1 MSRKLVSL
9 VVLMMML
16 LVFAIPA
23 SSQMAGEMVPAII
36 VHSVTQAER
45 PIEYETTRLVVE
57 NMRELGL
64 EVEHRAIPWAQMID
78 EIWYSRV
85 EGEGRAERP
94 FQMTHWRMVGRPER
108 SDPDEFTYNLF
119 HSSVRD
125 GGYNFVG
132 YNNPDYDA
140 LAEAQRVEVA
150 DKEAR
155 LDIICEAQQIIR
167 NDMVNAYFIH
177 PLTPQ
182 VVNTAVFNPDS
193 ITTQA
198 GIGVHNFW
206 TWIGIEPTAEEG
218 QTLITS
224 TTSFLNSFNPL
235 EIAGDAPS
243 RVTEMTWDRLMRIN
257 PIGVPEP
264 WAAESVVWEDPLN
277 VVVTLRAGMK
287 WHDGE
292 DVQSDDAAYSFEAA
306 LAGTTQT
313 DEDGNESFR
322 AEAPDY
328 YPFARNVASI
338 EIIDDLSLRFTLKT
352 PSAAFETSSLAKLNL
367 LPKHIWEPII
377 KDLLEQ
383 DDADVNS
390 IQEEIPVG
398 SGPFKYVAYDVN
410 EFVLL
415 EAFDDH
421 WARPKIDTWLMNVLP
436 NQEATLGQIQSGE
449 MNFLWEWPGDPGV
462 LQQIVEDNEHLDL
475 FSAISIGFNYF
486 AFNVRYAPFDDV
498 VFRQA
503 VAHTIPQQFI
513 IDNMFNGLAAP
524 ADSFVSAAL
533 EYWRQCDDL
542 PTYDYNIEGARA
554 LLEGAG
560 YSWDDEGRL
569 HYPGN

>member
-1 MSRKLVSL
+1 
-9 VVLMMML
+9 ML
-16 LVFAIPA
+16 LALAIPA
-23 SSQMAGEMVPAII
+23 ASQTSSEMVPTII

-64 EVEHRAIPWAQMID
+64 DVEHRAIPWAQLID

-85 EGEGRAERP
+85 EDQGRAERP
-94 FQMTHWRMVGRPER
+94 FQMTYWRMVGRPER

-125 GGYNFVG
+125 GGYNFIG
-132 YNNPDYDA
+132 YNNADYDA
-140 LAEAQRVEVA
+140 LAEAQRVEVG
-150 DKEAR
+150 DKESR
-155 LDIICEAQQIIR
+155 LDIICEAQQVIR
-167 NDMVNAYFIH
+167 NDMVNAYFVH

-182 VVNTAVFNPDS
+182 LVNTDVFKADS
-193 ITTQA
+193 VVTQA

-206 TWIGIEPTAEEG
+206 TWIGIEPTG
-218 QTLITS
+218 DDKTLVTS

-257 PIGVPEP
+257 PIGVAEP

-292 DVQSDDAAYSFEAA
+292 DVLSDDAAYSFEAA

-313 DEDGNESFR
+313 DEDGNSEFR
-322 AEAPDY
+322 PEAPDY
-328 YPFARNVASI
+328 HPFARNVDSI

-367 LPKHIWEPII
+367 IPKHIWEPII
-377 KDLLEQ
+377 EDLLTKP
-383 DDADVNS
+383 DADADS
-390 IQEEIPVG
+390 IQEEIPIG
-398 SGPFKYVAYDVN
+398 SGPFKYTAFDVN

-421 WARPKIDTWLMNVLP
+421 WARPKVDAWLMNVLP
-436 NQEATLGQIQSGE
+436 NQEATLGQIQAGE

-462 LQQIVEDNEHLDL
+462 LQEIAANNEQLDL
-475 FSAISIGFNYF
+475 FSAISIGFQYF

-498 VFRQA
+498 NFRQA

-513 IDNMFNGLAAP
+513 IDNIYNGFAAP

-542 PTYDYNIEGARA
+542 PTYDFSIDGARD
-554 LLEGAG
+554 LLSSAG
-560 YSWDDEGRL
+560 YSWDDDGRL
-569 HYPGN
+569 LYP

>member
-1 MSRKLVSL
+1 MSRKLISIA
-9 VVLMMML
+9 VLAMMML
-16 LVFAIPA
+16 ALALPVT
-23 SSQMAGEMVPAII
+23 SQSMGEVVPPII

-64 EVEHRAIPWAQMID
+64 EVEHRAIPWAQLID
-78 EIWYSRV
+78 EIWYSRTQ
-85 EGEGRAERP
+85 ESSAADRP

-125 GGYNFVG
+125 GGYNFIG
-132 YNNPDYDA
+132 YNNPEYDA

-155 LDIICEAQQIIR
+155 LGIICEAQQVIR

-206 TWIGIEPTAEEG
+206 TWIGIEPTTDDK
-218 QTLITS
+218 TLITS

-306 LAGTTQT
+306 LAGTMQT
-313 DEDGNESFR
+313 REGEERFVP
-322 AEAPDY
+322 EAPDY
-328 YPFARNVASI
+328 FPFASNVANI
-338 EIIDDLSLRFTLKT
+338 EIIDELSLRFTLNT

-367 LPKHIWEPII
+367 IPKHVWEPTIN
-377 KDLLEQ
+377 DLLTQE
-383 DDADVNS
+383 DADVDS
-390 IQEEIPVG
+390 IQEEIPIG
-398 SGPFKYVAYDVN
+398 SGPFKYVAFDVN
-410 EFVLL
+410 EFVFL

-421 WARPKIDTWLMNVLP
+421 WARPNIDAWIMNVLP
-436 NQEATLGQIQSGE
+436 NQEATLGQIQAGE

-462 LQQIVEDNEHLDL
+462 LQSIVDDNEHLDL
-475 FSAISIGFNYF
+475 FSAISIGMNYF

-498 VFRQA
+498 TFRQA

-513 IDNMFNGLAAP
+513 IDNIFNGLAAP

-542 PTYDYNIEGARA
+542 PTYDFSIEGARA

-569 HYPGN
+569 HYPAG

>member
-1 MSRKLVSL
+1 MSRRVMSL
-9 VVLMMML
+9 AILAAL
-16 LVFAIPA
+16 LLSLTVALPA
-23 SSQMAGEMVPAII
+23 ASQTMGEMVPPII

-78 EIWYSRV
+78 EIWFSRTV
-85 EGEGRAERP
+85 DSAVAERP

-125 GGYNFVG
+125 GGYNFIG
-132 YNNPDYDA
+132 YNNPEYDA

-155 LDIICEAQQIIR
+155 LDIICEAQRIIR

-182 VVNTAVFNPDS
+182 VVNTAAFNPDS
-193 ITTQA
+193 IVTQA

-206 TWIGIEPTAEEG
+206 TWIGIEPTTDDK
-218 QTLITS
+218 TLITS
-224 TTSFLNSFNPL
+224 TTSFLNNFNPL

-257 PIGVPEP
+257 PIGVAEP
-264 WAAESVVWEDPLN
+264 WAAESVEWEDPLN

-328 YPFARNVASI
+328 YPFARNVDNI

-462 LQQIVEDNEHLDL
+462 LQDIVNENEHLDI

-498 VFRQA
+498 TFRQA
-503 VAHTIPQQFI
+503 VAHTIPQEFI
-513 IDNMFNGLAAP
+513 IDNIFNGLAAP

-542 PTYDYNIEGARA
+542 PTYDFSIEGARA

-569 HYPGN
+569 HYP

>member
-1 MSRKLVSL
+1 MSRRVMSL
-9 VVLMMML
+9 AILAAL
-16 LVFAIPA
+16 LLTLTVALPA
-23 SSQMAGEMVPAII
+23 ASQTMGEMVPPII

-78 EIWYSRV
+78 EIWFSRTV
-85 EGEGRAERP
+85 DSAVADRP

-125 GGYNFVG
+125 GGYNFIG
-132 YNNPDYDA
+132 YNNPEYDA

-155 LDIICEAQQIIR
+155 LDIICEAQTIIR

-182 VVNTAVFNPDS
+182 VVNTAAFNPDS
-193 ITTQA
+193 IVTQA

-206 TWIGIEPTAEEG
+206 TWIGIEPTTDDK
-218 QTLITS
+218 TLITS
-224 TTSFLNSFNPL
+224 TTSFLNNFNPL

-257 PIGVPEP
+257 PIGVAEP
-264 WAAESVVWEDPLN
+264 WAAESVEWEDPLN

-462 LQQIVEDNEHLDL
+462 LQDIVNENEHLDI

-498 VFRQA
+498 TFRQA
-503 VAHTIPQQFI
+503 VAHTIPQEFI
-513 IDNMFNGLAAP
+513 IDNIFNGLAAP

-542 PTYDYNIEGARA
+542 PTYDFSIEGARA

-569 HYPGN
+569 HYP

>member
-1 MSRKLVSL
+1 MSRRVMSL
-9 VVLMMML
+9 AILAAL
-16 LVFAIPA
+16 LLSLTVALPA
-23 SSQMAGEMVPAII
+23 ASQTMGEMVPPII

-78 EIWYSRV
+78 EIWFSRTV
-85 EGEGRAERP
+85 DSAVADRP

-125 GGYNFVG
+125 GGYNFIG
-132 YNNPDYDA
+132 YNNPEYDA

-155 LDIICEAQQIIR
+155 LDIICEAQQVIR

-182 VVNTAVFNPDS
+182 VVNTAAFNPDS
-193 ITTQA
+193 IVTQA

-206 TWIGIEPTAEEG
+206 TWIGIEPTTDDK
-218 QTLITS
+218 TLITS
-224 TTSFLNSFNPL
+224 TTSFLNNFNPL

-257 PIGVPEP
+257 PIGVAEP
-264 WAAESVVWEDPLN
+264 WAAESVEWEDPLN

-328 YPFARNVASI
+328 YPFARNVDNI

-462 LQQIVEDNEHLDL
+462 LQDIVNENEHLDI

-498 VFRQA
+498 TFRQA
-503 VAHTIPQQFI
+503 VAHTIPQEFI
-513 IDNMFNGLAAP
+513 IDNIFNGLAAP

-542 PTYDYNIEGARA
+542 PTYDFSIEGARA

-569 HYPGN
+569 HYP

>member
-1 MSRKLVSL
+1 MTRKILGLSA
-9 VVLMMML
+9 L
-16 LVFAIPA
+16 LVLLLSIGMLPA
-23 SSQMAGEMVPAII
+23 SSQSMGEAVPTII
-36 VHSVTQAER
+36 VRSVTQAER

-64 EVEHRAIPWAQMID
+64 DVEHRAVPWAQLID
-78 EIWYSRV
+78 EIWYTRTGDDAW
-85 EGEGRAERP
+85 E
-94 FQMTHWRMVGRPER
+94 MTYWRMVGRPER

-125 GGYNFVG
+125 GGYNFIG

-167 NDMVNAYFIH
+167 NDMVNAYFVH

-182 VVNTAVFNPDS
+182 VVNTQVFNPDS
-193 ITTQA
+193 VVTQA

-206 TWIGIEPTAEEG
+206 TWIGIEPTGDET
-218 QTLITS
+218 TLTTS

-257 PIGVPEP
+257 PIGVAEP
-264 WAAESVVWEDPLN
+264 WAAEKVTWEDPLN
-277 VVVTLRAGMK
+277 VVVTLRAGMT

-292 DVQSDDAAYSFEAA
+292 PVTSEDAAYTFEAA
-306 LAGTTQT
+306 QAGTMQT
-313 DEDGNESFR
+313 KEGEERFVP
-322 AEAPDY
+322 EAPDY
-328 YPFARNVASI
+328 YPFVRNVANI
-338 EIIDDLSLRFTLKT
+338 EIIDDLNVRYTLHT

-367 LPKHIWEPII
+367 IPEHVWRPIME
-377 KDLLEQ
+377 DLLTK
-383 DDADVNS
+383 DDADVDS
-390 IQEEIPVG
+390 IQEDIPIG
-398 SGPFKYVAYDVN
+398 SGPFKYVAFDVN

-421 WARPKIDTWLMNVLP
+421 WARPKIDVWLMNVLP

-462 LQQIVEDNEHLDL
+462 LQDIVDSNEQLDL
-475 FSAISIGFNYF
+475 FSAISIGFQYF

-498 VFRQA
+498 NFRQA
-503 VAHTIPQQFI
+503 VAHSIPQQFI
-513 IDNMFNGLAAP
+513 IDNIYNGFAAP

-533 EYWRQCDDL
+533 EYWRQCEDL
-542 PTYDYNIEGARA
+542 PTYDFTIEGARQ
-554 LLEGAG
+554 LLADAG
-560 YSWDDEGRL
+560 YSWDDDGRL
-569 HYPGN
+569 HYPEG

>member
-1 MSRKLVSL
+1 MSRKLVNIAL
-9 VVLMMML
+9 LALMML
-16 LVFAIPA
+16 AFALPVT
-23 SSQMAGEMVPAII
+23 SQTMGEMVPPII

-64 EVEHRAIPWAQMID
+64 EVEHRAIPWAQLID
-78 EIWYSRV
+78 EIWYSRTV
-85 EGEGRAERP
+85 DSAAADRP

-125 GGYNFVG
+125 GGYNFIG
-132 YNNPDYDA
+132 YNNPAYDA
-140 LAEAQRVEVA
+140 LAEAQRVEVG
-150 DKEAR
+150 DREAR
-155 LDIICEAQQIIR
+155 LDIICEAQTIIR

-218 QTLITS
+218 KTLITS

-306 LAGTTQT
+306 LAGTMQT
-313 DEDGNESFR
+313 KEGEERFQP
-322 AEAPDY
+322 EAPDY
-328 YPFARNVASI
+328 YPFASNVANI
-338 EIIDDLSLRFTLKT
+338 EIIDDLSLRFTLNT

-367 LPKHIWEPII
+367 IPKHIWEPII
-377 KDLLEQ
+377 NDLLTQ
-383 DDADVNS
+383 DDADVDS
-390 IQEEIPVG
+390 IQEEIPIG
-398 SGPFKYVAYDVN
+398 SGPFKYIAFDVN
-410 EFVLL
+410 EFVFL

-421 WARPKIDTWLMNVLP
+421 WARPKIDAWIMNVLP
-436 NQEATLGQIQSGE
+436 NQEATLGQIQAGE

-462 LQQIVEDNEHLDL
+462 LQNIVEENEHLDL

-498 VFRQA
+498 TFRQA
-503 VAHTIPQQFI
+503 VAHTIPQEFI
-513 IDNMFNGLAAP
+513 IDNIFNGLAAP

-533 EYWRQCDDL
+533 EYWRQCEDL
-542 PTYDYNIEGARA
+542 PTYDFSIEGARA

>member
-9 VVLMMML
+9 ALLTMML
-16 LVFAIPA
+16 LALALPA
-23 SSQMAGEMVPAII
+23 TSQSTGEMVPAII

-64 EVEHRAIPWAQMID
+64 EVDHRAIPWAQLID
-78 EIWYSRV
+78 EIWYSRT
-85 EGEGRAERP
+85 EESAAADRP

-125 GGYNFVG
+125 GGYNFIG

-155 LDIICEAQQIIR
+155 LGIICEAQQIIR

-182 VVNTAVFNPDS
+182 VVNTAAFNPDS

-206 TWIGIEPTAEEG
+206 TWIGIEPTG
-218 QTLITS
+218 DDKTLITS
-224 TTSFLNSFNPL
+224 TTSFLQAFNPL
-235 EIAGDAPS
+235 EISGDAPS

-313 DEDGNESFR
+313 DEDGNEEFR
-322 AEAPDY
+322 PEAPDY
-328 YPFARNVASI
+328 HPFARNVASI
-338 EIIDDLSLRFTLKT
+338 EIIDDLSLRFTLHT

-367 LPKHIWEPII
+367 IPKHVWEPII
-377 KDLLEQ
+377 NDLLER
-383 DDADVNS
+383 DDADVDS
-390 IQEEIPVG
+390 IQEDIPIG
-398 SGPFKYVAYDVN
+398 SGPFKYVAFDVN
-410 EFVLL
+410 EFVFL

-421 WARPKIDTWLMNVLP
+421 WARPKIDAWIMNVLP
-436 NQEATLGQIQSGE
+436 NQEATLGQIQAGE

-462 LQQIVEDNEHLDL
+462 LQQIVADNEHLDL

-498 VFRQA
+498 TFRQA
-503 VAHTIPQQFI
+503 IAHTIPQQFI
-513 IDNMFNGLAAP
+513 IDNIFNGLAAP

-542 PTYDYNIEGARA
+542 PTYDFSIEGARA

-560 YSWDDEGRL
+560 YSWDDDGRL
-569 HYPGN
+569 HYPGG

>member
-1 MSRKLVSL
+1 MSRKLVSIAL
-9 VVLMMML
+9 LALMML
-16 LVFAIPA
+16 ALALPVT
-23 SSQMAGEMVPAII
+23 SQTMGEMVPPII

-64 EVEHRAIPWAQMID
+64 EVEHRAIPWAQLID
-78 EIWYSRV
+78 EIWYSRTV
-85 EGEGRAERP
+85 DSAAADRP

-125 GGYNFVG
+125 GGYNFIG
-132 YNNPDYDA
+132 YNNPAYDA
-140 LAEAQRVEVA
+140 LAEAQRVEVG
-150 DKEAR
+150 DREAR

-218 QTLITS
+218 KTLITS

-306 LAGTTQT
+306 LAGTMQT
-313 DEDGNESFR
+313 KEGEERFQP
-322 AEAPDY
+322 EAPDY
-328 YPFARNVASI
+328 YPFASNVANI
-338 EIIDDLSLRFTLKT
+338 EIIDDLSLRFTLNT

-367 LPKHIWEPII
+367 IPKHIWEPII
-377 KDLLEQ
+377 NDLLTQ
-383 DDADVNS
+383 DDADVDS
-390 IQEEIPVG
+390 IQEEIPIG
-398 SGPFKYVAYDVN
+398 SGPFKYVAFDVN
-410 EFVLL
+410 EFVFL

-421 WARPKIDTWLMNVLP
+421 WARPQIDAWIMNVLP
-436 NQEATLGQIQSGE
+436 NQEATLGQIQAGE

-462 LQQIVEDNEHLDL
+462 LQNIVEENEHLDL

-498 VFRQA
+498 TFRQA
-503 VAHTIPQQFI
+503 VAHTIPQEFI
-513 IDNMFNGLAAP
+513 IDNIFNGLAAP

-533 EYWRQCDDL
+533 EYWRQCEDL
-542 PTYDYNIEGARA
+542 PTYDFSIEGARA